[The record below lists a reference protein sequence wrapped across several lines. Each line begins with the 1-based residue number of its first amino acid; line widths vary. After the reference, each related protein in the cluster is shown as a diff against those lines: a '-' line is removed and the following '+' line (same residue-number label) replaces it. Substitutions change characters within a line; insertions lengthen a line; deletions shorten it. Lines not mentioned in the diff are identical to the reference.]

1 MADTVTTQTLLDGE
15 RLVIMKFT
23 NLSDGTGESA
33 VNKILPANL
42 AANSFGV
49 ACTDLK
55 INKIWSTTTG
65 MAVNILWDAAADVLA
80 WTLPQDTNYHMCFG
94 EHLGGIPNNAG
105 TGKTG
110 NLAFST
116 VGATNGDSY
125 SIIIECIKIY
135 G

>member
-1 MADTVTTQTLLDGE
+1 MADAVTTQTLLDGE

-23 NLSDGTGESA
+23 NVSDGTGESA
-33 VNKILPANL
+33 VNKIIVANL
-42 AANSFGV
+42 AANSFGK

-65 MAVNILWDAAADVLA
+65 MAVNVLWDATTDVLA

-105 TGKTG
+105 AGKTG
-110 NLAFST
+110 NIAFST
-116 VGATNGDSY
+116 VGASLGDSY
-125 SIIIECIKIY
+125 SIILECIKIY

>member
-23 NLSDGTGESA
+23 NQSDGTGETA

-42 AANSFGV
+42 AANAQGK

-55 INKIWSTTTG
+55 LNRIWAATTG
-65 MAVNILWDAAADVLA
+65 MAVNLLWDATTDVLA
-80 WTLPQDTNYHMCFG
+80 WTIPQDRIYRMEFG
-94 EHLGGIPNNAG
+94 EHLGGIPNNSGA
-105 TGKTG
+105 GKTG
-110 NLAFST
+110 NIAFT
-116 VGATNGDSY
+116 TIGAAAGDSY
-125 SIIIECIKIY
+125 SIIVECIKIY

>member
-1 MADTVTTQTLLDGE
+1 MVDTVTTQTLLDGE

-23 NLSDGTGESA
+23 NVSDGTGESA
-33 VNKILPANL
+33 VNKIIVANL
-42 AANSFGV
+42 ATDSRGI

-65 MAVNILWDAAADVLA
+65 MAVNVLWDATADVLA

-105 TGKTG
+105 SGKTG
-110 NLAFST
+110 NIAFST
-116 VGATNGDSY
+116 IGASAGDSY
-125 SIIIECIKIY
+125 SIILECIKIY

>member
-1 MADTVTTQTLLDGE
+1 MADSVTTQTLLDGE
-15 RLVIMKFT
+15 RLVVMKFT
-23 NLSDGTGESA
+23 NLSDGTGEIA

-42 AANSFGV
+42 AANAFGA

-65 MAVNILWDAAADVLA
+65 MGVNILWDASADVLA
-80 WTLPQDTNYHMCFG
+80 WTVPSDTNYWMEFG

-105 TGKTG
+105 AGKTG

-116 VGATNGDSY
+116 VGASAGDAY
-125 SIIIECIKIY
+125 SVIIECIKVY
-135 G
+135 A